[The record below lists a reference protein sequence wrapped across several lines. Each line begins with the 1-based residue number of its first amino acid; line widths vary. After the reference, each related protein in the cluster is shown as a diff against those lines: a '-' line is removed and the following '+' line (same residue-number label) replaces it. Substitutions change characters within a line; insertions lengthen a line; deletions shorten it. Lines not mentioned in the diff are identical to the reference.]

1 MVEDTRAT
9 SRAVKLRSVSD
20 APRLRPLGQ
29 PHVVTVHTDKFGE
42 PEFVSL
48 PGKPTR
54 HVEIIREHW
63 RIDEGWW
70 RQPMSREYRTVILDG
85 GGNITLYHDLLK
97 GLWYVQ
103 RA

>member
-1 MVEDTRAT
+1 MNDT
-9 SRAVKLRSVSD
+9 
-20 APRLRPLGQ
+20 PHLRPLGQ
-29 PHVVTVHTDKFGE
+29 PHVVTVRTDEFGE

-70 RQPMSREYRTVILDG
+70 RQPMSREYRTVILVG

>member
-1 MVEDTRAT
+1 MNDT
-9 SRAVKLRSVSD
+9 
-20 APRLRPLGQ
+20 PHLRPLGQ
-29 PHVVTVHTDKFGE
+29 PHAVTVRTDEFGE
-42 PEFVSL
+42 PEFVNL

-85 GGNITLYHDLLK
+85 GGSITLYHDLLK

>member
-1 MVEDTRAT
+1 MNDT
-9 SRAVKLRSVSD
+9 
-20 APRLRPLGQ
+20 PHLRPLGQ
-29 PHVVTVHTDKFGE
+29 PHVGTVRTDEFGE

-103 RA
+103 